1 MESNKNAIAK
11 NKLAILY
18 ILNKMDIRLSDTR
31 LIEAADT
38 LGLMDYFD
46 LNSALHDLTENQLAD
61 MSPPST
67 ARFIRSPRWEKHA
80 GIF

>member
-1 MESNKNAIAK
+1 MESSKNAIAK

-38 LGLMDYFD
+38 L
-46 LNSALHDLTENQLAD
+46 A
-61 MSPPST
+61 
-67 ARFIRSPRWEKHA
+67 
-80 GIF
+80 